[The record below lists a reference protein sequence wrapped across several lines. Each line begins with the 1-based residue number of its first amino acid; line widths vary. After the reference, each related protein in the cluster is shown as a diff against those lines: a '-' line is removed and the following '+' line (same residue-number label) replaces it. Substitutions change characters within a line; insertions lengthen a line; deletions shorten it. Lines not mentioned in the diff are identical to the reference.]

1 MIFVAYFF
9 LLFSYFFSLLIFGK
23 VVLPSYE
30 HLTIWPVHYKIF
42 SNFYFEGKSAFDIFL
57 GGNIKWHYF
66 PQLFQPLT
74 FLSIIVDIKSFTF
87 IYDIIEKSLAF
98 YASFILSK
106 KISNNE
112 KFSAIVA
119 LFYATIVNLKVI
131 YIMPGS
137 GFCFAPYLFYL
148 LLKAKP
154 LKIKHYFIFFLA
166 GLSISPISEFGI
178 FLIFF
183 LAYLINQKI
192 VHKNFINSFYFFTT
206 GVVVLLIPLFYSI
219 YTEELHR
226 IDHIFAVDHIYA
238 IEKLEILKIGAGNLA
253 SLFHIPKYIIFALVL
268 LAGIFSLNKNLIY
281 IYLNTILVIFLIIF
295 SDQIKFVLGLIN
307 NIFYS
312 FNLIRI
318 ENLIPFLI
326 ILILIYL
333 KNDKSKINLNKFLI
347 ALTFISSILIQIS
360 IPTAALMS
368 NIKKSLNDQKRISIE
383 KIMYGTDSTLSI
395 KRNFIK
401 IKEVTKIL
409 INKNN
414 YDEKIDFFNTNKSFD
429 DYYRYDEYKKI
440 KEIVENSRVASIG
453 IDPMI
458 AAMNGIK
465 VIDGYHNLYPK
476 SYKNKFKNIINDELK
491 MNESLEY
498 YFNNWGNQLYLFYND
513 PKNLKI
519 NFKNI
524 KKLDAN
530 YLISSFEIKDKDL
543 LLKKKVNDLFLY
555 FII

>member
-9 LLFSYFFSLLIFGK
+9 LLLSYFFSLLIFGK

-148 LLKAKP
+148 LLKTKP

-192 VHKNFINSFYFFTT
+192 VHKNFINSFCFFTT

-281 IYLNTILVIFLIIF
+281 IYLNIILVIFLIIF

-326 ILILIYL
+326 ILILIHL
-333 KNDKSKINLNKFLI
+333 KNDKSKINLNNFLI

-368 NIKKSLNDQKRISIE
+368 NIKKSLNDQKRNSIE

-401 IKEVTKIL
+401 IKEATKIL

-414 YDEKIDFFNTNKSFD
+414 YDQKIDFFNTNKSFD

-491 MNESLEY
+491 MNESMEY
-498 YFNNWGNQLYLFYND
+498 YFNNWGSQLYLFYND

>member
-1 MIFVAYFF
+1 
-9 LLFSYFFSLLIFGK
+9 
-23 VVLPSYE
+23 
-30 HLTIWPVHYKIF
+30 
-42 SNFYFEGKSAFDIFL
+42 
-57 GGNIKWHYF
+57 
-66 PQLFQPLT
+66 
-74 FLSIIVDIKSFTF
+74 
-87 IYDIIEKSLAF
+87 
-98 YASFILSK
+98 
-106 KISNNE
+106 
-112 KFSAIVA
+112 
-119 LFYATIVNLKVI
+119 
-131 YIMPGS
+131 
-137 GFCFAPYLFYL
+137 
-148 LLKAKP
+148 
-154 LKIKHYFIFFLA
+154 
-166 GLSISPISEFGI
+166 
-178 FLIFF
+178 
-183 LAYLINQKI
+183 
-192 VHKNFINSFYFFTT
+192 
-206 GVVVLLIPLFYSI
+206 
-219 YTEELHR
+219 
-226 IDHIFAVDHIYA
+226 
-238 IEKLEILKIGAGNLA
+238 
-253 SLFHIPKYIIFALVL
+253 YIIFALVL

>member
-1 MIFVAYFF
+1 M
-9 LLFSYFFSLLIFGK
+9 
-23 VVLPSYE
+23 
-30 HLTIWPVHYKIF
+30 
-42 SNFYFEGKSAFDIFL
+42 
-57 GGNIKWHYF
+57 
-66 PQLFQPLT
+66 
-74 FLSIIVDIKSFTF
+74 
-87 IYDIIEKSLAF
+87 
-98 YASFILSK
+98 
-106 KISNNE
+106 
-112 KFSAIVA
+112 
-119 LFYATIVNLKVI
+119 
-131 YIMPGS
+131 
-137 GFCFAPYLFYL
+137 
-148 LLKAKP
+148 
-154 LKIKHYFIFFLA
+154 
-166 GLSISPISEFGI
+166 
-178 FLIFF
+178 
-183 LAYLINQKI
+183 
-192 VHKNFINSFYFFTT
+192 
-206 GVVVLLIPLFYSI
+206 
-219 YTEELHR
+219 
-226 IDHIFAVDHIYA
+226 
-238 IEKLEILKIGAGNLA
+238 
-253 SLFHIPKYIIFALVL
+253 
-268 LAGIFSLNKNLIY
+268 
-281 IYLNTILVIFLIIF
+281 
-295 SDQIKFVLGLIN
+295 IN

-326 ILILIYL
+326 ILILIHL
-333 KNDKSKINLNKFLI
+333 KNDKSKINLNNFLI

-368 NIKKSLNDQKRISIE
+368 NIKKSLNDQKRNSIE

-491 MNESLEY
+491 MNESMEY
-498 YFNNWGNQLYLFYND
+498 YFNNWGSQLYLFYND

>member
-226 IDHIFAVDHIYA
+226 IDHIYA

-281 IYLNTILVIFLIIF
+281 IYLNIILVIFLIIF

-318 ENLIPFLI
+318 ENLIPFLV

>member
-1 MIFVAYFF
+1 
-9 LLFSYFFSLLIFGK
+9 
-23 VVLPSYE
+23 
-30 HLTIWPVHYKIF
+30 
-42 SNFYFEGKSAFDIFL
+42 
-57 GGNIKWHYF
+57 
-66 PQLFQPLT
+66 
-74 FLSIIVDIKSFTF
+74 
-87 IYDIIEKSLAF
+87 
-98 YASFILSK
+98 
-106 KISNNE
+106 
-112 KFSAIVA
+112 
-119 LFYATIVNLKVI
+119 
-131 YIMPGS
+131 
-137 GFCFAPYLFYL
+137 
-148 LLKAKP
+148 
-154 LKIKHYFIFFLA
+154 
-166 GLSISPISEFGI
+166 
-178 FLIFF
+178 
-183 LAYLINQKI
+183 
-192 VHKNFINSFYFFTT
+192 
-206 GVVVLLIPLFYSI
+206 
-219 YTEELHR
+219 
-226 IDHIFAVDHIYA
+226 
-238 IEKLEILKIGAGNLA
+238 
-253 SLFHIPKYIIFALVL
+253 
-268 LAGIFSLNKNLIY
+268 
-281 IYLNTILVIFLIIF
+281 
-295 SDQIKFVLGLIN
+295 
-307 NIFYS
+307 
-312 FNLIRI
+312 
-318 ENLIPFLI
+318 
-326 ILILIYL
+326 
-333 KNDKSKINLNKFLI
+333 
-347 ALTFISSILIQIS
+347 
-360 IPTAALMS
+360 
-368 NIKKSLNDQKRISIE
+368 
-383 KIMYGTDSTLSI
+383 MYGTDSTLSI

>member
-1 MIFVAYFF
+1 M
-9 LLFSYFFSLLIFGK
+9 
-23 VVLPSYE
+23 
-30 HLTIWPVHYKIF
+30 
-42 SNFYFEGKSAFDIFL
+42 
-57 GGNIKWHYF
+57 
-66 PQLFQPLT
+66 
-74 FLSIIVDIKSFTF
+74 
-87 IYDIIEKSLAF
+87 
-98 YASFILSK
+98 
-106 KISNNE
+106 
-112 KFSAIVA
+112 
-119 LFYATIVNLKVI
+119 
-131 YIMPGS
+131 
-137 GFCFAPYLFYL
+137 
-148 LLKAKP
+148 
-154 LKIKHYFIFFLA
+154 A

-206 GVVVLLIPLFYSI
+206 GVVILLIPLFYSI

-281 IYLNTILVIFLIIF
+281 IYLNIILVIFLIIF

-307 NIFYS
+307 NIFYF

-318 ENLIPFLI
+318 ENLIPFLV

>member
-9 LLFSYFFSLLIFGK
+9 LLLSYFFSLLIFGK

-281 IYLNTILVIFLIIF
+281 IYLNIILVIFLIIF

-326 ILILIYL
+326 ILILIHL
-333 KNDKSKINLNKFLI
+333 KNDKSKINLNNFLI